1 LLNSSEYPRLE
12 TYVKDIINTFSNDSK
27 ILGWDLWNEPD
38 NTDMGIYVVL
48 NLLPKVFQWA
58 RSAQPKQPLTSGLWK
73 KEYSQEGGRFDEME
87 EIQMNNSDIITFH
100 R

>member
-1 LLNSSEYPRLE
+1 
-12 TYVKDIINTFSNDSK
+12 
-27 ILGWDLWNEPD
+27 
-38 NTDMGIYVVL
+38 MGIYVDPFNKTQFVL